1 VNLGRRRFS
10 LLTALAAVAGPRT
23 LAATPAPD
31 PGSVLA
37 LAAHALFPHE
47 SVSMARYR
55 TAAEG
60 FVAGN
65 AAGALR
71 LARALGGV
79 GFLQLSPPQRDEV
92 LRRQEASQDFLAFR
106 WQVMVSLYSELAV
119 TRDFGYE
126 GPSLAQGGYLHRG
139 FDDIDWLPGGDG
151 ERHGG

>member
-10 LLTALAAVAGPRT
+10 LLAALAAIAGPRT
-23 LAATPAPD
+23 LAATPATD

-37 LAAHALFPHE
+37 RAAQALFPHE
-47 SVSMARYR
+47 SVAMARYR

-65 AAGALR
+65 AASAHR
-71 LARALGGV
+71 FARALGG
-79 GFLQLSPPQRDEV
+79 GAFLHLAPAQRAEV
-92 LRRQEASQDFLAFR
+92 LRLQESSPDFLAFR
-106 WQVMVSLYSELAV
+106 WQVMVSLYSDLAV
-119 TRDFGYE
+119 TRDFGYQ